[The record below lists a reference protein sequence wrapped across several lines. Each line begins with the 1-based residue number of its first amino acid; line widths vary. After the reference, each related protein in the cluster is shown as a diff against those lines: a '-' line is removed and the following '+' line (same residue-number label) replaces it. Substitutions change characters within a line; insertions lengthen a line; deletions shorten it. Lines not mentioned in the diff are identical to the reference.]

1 MTKTVMAK
9 ADEILATMGISD
21 SVPLS
26 EASTESLHSVG
37 KKYNEDLPQIDDTQ
51 RSALLEACGAVDSD
65 KTEINDT
72 DDNGSNSVSKAEEE
86 VSIKFKPA
94 RRLVKAKPNAKPTSE
109 NPVVIVADNKNPKPS
124 KPKKKGRCWKGYE
137 PTPGKKAYSDNSCR
151 PISEAKSPAWQ
162 RKEGKNP
169 KGGLNAKGVA
179 SYRAKNP
186 GSKLKTAVT
195 TKPSKLKKGS
205 KSAGRRASFCARM
218 GGMKKKNTSS
228 KTASDPDSRINKS
241 LRKWNCNESML
252 SIALE
257 EMTSVGSIGVNMAGA
272 QSDPM
277 KPKARKKKKKSRKGN
292 KATNKFLNNTFK
304 QLQ

>member
-1 MTKTVMAK
+1 MAKTVMAK
-9 ADEILATMGISD
+9 ADEILAKMGISD

-51 RSALLEACGAVDSD
+51 RLALLEACGAMDSD

-72 DDNGSNSVSKAEEE
+72 DAKGSDSVPDAEEE

-94 RRLVKAKPNAKPTSE
+94 RRLVKAKPNAKPTTE
-109 NPVVIVADNKNPKPS
+109 NPVVMVSDNKNPKPS
-124 KPKKKGRCWKGYE
+124 GSKKKGRCWKGYE

-151 PISEAKSPAWQ
+151 PISEDKSPAWQ

-169 KGGLNAKGVA
+169 EGGLNAKGVA
-179 SYRAKNP
+179 SYKAKNP

-195 TKPSKLKKGS
+195 TEPSKLKKGS
-205 KSAGRRASFCARM
+205 KAAGRRASFCARM

-228 KTASDPDSRINKS
+228 ETASDPDSRINKS
-241 LRKWNCNESML
+241 LRKWNCNESMI
-252 SIALE
+252 SIALG

-272 QSDPM
+272 QEDPM
-277 KPKARKKKKKSRKGN
+277 NPKKKKKKKSRKGN

-304 QLQ
+304 ELQ

>member
-1 MTKTVMAK
+1 MAK
-9 ADEILATMGISD
+9 ADEILANMGISD

-37 KKYNEDLPQIDDTQ
+37 KTYNEDLPQIDDTQ
-51 RSALLEACGAVDSD
+51 RLALLEACGAVDSD
-65 KTEINDT
+65 ETEIDDT
-72 DDNGSNSVSKAEEE
+72 DAEGSDSVPEPDEE

-94 RRLVKAKPNAKPTSE
+94 RKLKKANPKAKPTKE

-124 KPKKKGRCWKGYE
+124 ETKKKGRCWKGYK
-137 PTPGKKAYSDNSCR
+137 PTPGKKAYSDGSC
-151 PISEAKSPAWQ
+151 IKEGAAWTK
-162 RKEGKNP
+162 KEGKNP
-169 KGGLNAKGVA
+169 EGGLNKKGVE
-179 SYRAKNP
+179 SYKAENP

-195 TKPSKLKKGS
+195 TDPSKLKKGS
-205 KSAGRRASFCARM
+205 KAAGRRASFCARM

-241 LRKWNCNESML
+241 LRKWNCNENMI
-252 SIALE
+252 SIALG

-272 QSDPM
+272 QEDPM
-277 KPKARKKKKKSRKGN
+277 KPKKKKKKKSRKGN

-304 QLQ
+304 ELQ

>member
-1 MTKTVMAK
+1 MER
-9 ADEILATMGISD
+9 ADEILANMGISD

-51 RSALLEACGAVDSD
+51 RLALLEACGVMDSD
-65 KTEINDT
+65 KTEIDDT
-72 DDNGSNSVSKAEEE
+72 DAKGSDSVPEPDEE
-86 VSIKFKPA
+86 VAIKFKPA
-94 RRLVKAKPNAKPTSE
+94 RKLVKANPKAKPTTE

-124 KPKKKGRCWKGYE
+124 KSKKKGRCWKGYE

-151 PISEAKSPAWQ
+151 PISEDKSPAWQ

-169 KGGLNAKGVA
+169 EGGLNAKGVA
-179 SYRAKNP
+179 SYKAKNP

-195 TKPSKLKKGS
+195 TEPSKLKKGS
-205 KSAGRRASFCARM
+205 KAAGRRASFCARM

-241 LRKWNCNESML
+241 LRKWNCNESMI
-252 SIALE
+252 SIALG

-272 QSDPM
+272 QEDPM
-277 KPKARKKKKKSRKGN
+277 KPKKKKKKKSRKGN

-304 QLQ
+304 ELQ

>member
-1 MTKTVMAK
+1 MAKTVMAK
-9 ADEILATMGISD
+9 ADEILAKMGISD

-51 RSALLEACGAVDSD
+51 RLALLEACGAMDSD

-72 DDNGSNSVSKAEEE
+72 DAKGSDSVPDAEEE

-94 RRLVKAKPNAKPTSE
+94 RRLVKAKPNAKPTTE
-109 NPVVIVADNKNPKPS
+109 NPVVMVSDNKNPKPS
-124 KPKKKGRCWKGYE
+124 GSKKKGRCWKGYE

-151 PISEAKSPAWQ
+151 PISEDKSPAWQ

-169 KGGLNAKGVA
+169 EGGLNAKGVA
-179 SYRAKNP
+179 SYKAKNP
-186 GSKLKTAVT
+186 GSELKTAVT
-195 TKPSKLKKGS
+195 TDPSKLKKGS

-228 KTASDPDSRINKS
+228 KTANDPDSRINKS
-241 LRKWNCNESML
+241 LRKWNCNEDKNP
-252 SIALE
+252 IVFKALK
-257 EMTSVGSIGVNMAGA
+257 EMTTVGSIGVNMAGA
-272 QSDPM
+272 QKDPM
-277 KPKARKKKKKSRKGN
+277 KPKKKKSRKGN
-292 KATNKFLNNTFK
+292 KATDKYLTNTFK
-304 QLQ
+304 EL